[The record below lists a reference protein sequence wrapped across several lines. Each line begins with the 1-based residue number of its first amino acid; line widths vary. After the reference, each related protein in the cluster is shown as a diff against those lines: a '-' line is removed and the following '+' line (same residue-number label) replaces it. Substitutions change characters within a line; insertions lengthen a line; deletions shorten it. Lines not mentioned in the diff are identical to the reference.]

1 MSGKVP
7 GTIPDNW
14 TVCGVLRWRSGLVSL
29 GEVLGRV
36 STLRQMD
43 TRAYVGLASTNSRL
57 RWELRIEP
65 KHCSGL
71 GTLFGGVGLGAAAIA
86 AAEVAE
92 RPLVWATGQ
101 FVAQAVPDEL
111 LSMDVQ
117 VLAEGRKSTQIRVRC
132 HVEDR
137 EILGV
142 YASLGQRDVEETHQF
157 VQMPEVP
164 SPLDCPE
171 RNRLSGSRS
180 ALADVEQRLAI
191 GVDEHDPDNP
201 VPDGRSALWFK
212 TPPGLEVDAGF
223 LSIVG
228 DFVPWGTRQAMRT
241 FVSSSS
247 LDNTI
252 RVARP
257 VPTDWVLADTRIA
270 SVHNGYAHGDV
281 HLWAQDGTLMATASQ
296 TAQLRESE
304 PKR

>member
-1 MSGKVP
+1 
-7 GTIPDNW
+7 
-14 TVCGVLRWRSGLVSL
+14 
-29 GEVLGRV
+29 
-36 STLRQMD
+36 MD
-43 TRAYVGLASTNSRL
+43 TRAYVGVAPTNSRL

-65 KHCSGL
+65 KHCSGF

-86 AAEVAE
+86 AAEVAD

-101 FVAQAVPDEL
+101 FVDQAKPGEL

-117 VLAEGRKSTQIRVRC
+117 LLAEGRKSTQIRVRC

-142 YASLGQRDVEETHQF
+142 YASLGQREIPETHQF
-157 VQMPEVP
+157 VVMPEVAA
-164 SPLDCPE
+164 PLECPL

-191 GVDEHDPDNP
+191 GSDEHDPETP
-201 VPDGRSALWFK
+201 VADGRSALWFK
-212 TPPGLEVDAGF
+212 TPADLVVDTGF

-241 FVSSSS
+241 HVSSSS

-257 VPTDWVLADTRIA
+257 VQTEWVLADTRIT

-296 TAQLRESE
+296 TAQLREFRPRS
-304 PKR
+304 

>member
-1 MSGKVP
+1 
-7 GTIPDNW
+7 
-14 TVCGVLRWRSGLVSL
+14 
-29 GEVLGRV
+29 
-36 STLRQMD
+36 MD
-43 TRAYVGLASTNSRL
+43 TREYVGLEPTNSSL

-65 KHCSGL
+65 KHCSGH

-101 FVAQAVPDEL
+101 FVAQAVPGEL

-142 YASLGQRDVEETHQF
+142 YASLGQRDVPETHQF
-157 VQMPEVP
+157 VEMPIVP
-164 SPLDCPE
+164 DPLNCPL
-171 RNRLSGSRS
+171 RNRLGGSRS

-191 GVDEHDPDNP
+191 GSDQYDAENP

-212 TPPGLEVDAGF
+212 TPRDLEVDTGF
-223 LSIVG
+223 LAIVG
-228 DFVPWGTRQAMRT
+228 DFVPWGARQAMQT
-241 FVSSSS
+241 YVGSTS

-257 VPTDWVLADTRIA
+257 VPTEWVLADTRIT

-281 HLWAQDGTLMATASQ
+281 HLWSQDGTLMATASQ
-296 TAQLRESE
+296 TAQLREIRNSN
-304 PKR
+304 